1 MCRYRNRSR
10 FVLLFEYVR
19 LSRPYSKVRFWSA
32 KKTKYSQFQ
41 GFFGSFLRSYKQ
53 ALKRRHFDRLG

>member
-1 MCRYRNRSR
+1 MSR
-10 FVLLFEYVR
+10 L
-19 LSRPYSKVRFWSA
+19 YSKVRFWSA

-41 GFFGSFLRSYKQ
+41 GFFDNFLRSYKR